1 MRLIST
7 EYGQSLQLIVMD
19 EVRPLRGGTYL
30 PDLISSVA
38 QRYRFVSYPTDFAA
52 AAQQGAKFQT
62 GVIELGGIVIPITGL
77 EIYNDGIIVTTSNT
91 DDSDTVFDDFAGWAI
106 QTFNLREPTTKIPRR
121 HASNVVVDFDVSLS
135 SFIRNFELISKLI
148 SSAFATTTG
157 ISHDLHVARL
167 SIGADPAT
175 SRVAQVQSTLTL
187 EPRGGQPFTSNRY
200 FSGAPLR
207 TQEHLDLLGALE
219 RSVGLN

>member
-30 PDLISSVA
+30 PDLISSII
-38 QRYRFVSYPTDFAA
+38 QRYRFVSYPTDLAA

-62 GVIELGGIVIPITGL
+62 GVIELAGIVIPITSL
-77 EIYNDGIIVTTSNT
+77 DIYNDGIIVTTRDT
-91 DDSDTVFDDFAGWAI
+91 DDSDIVFDDFAGWAI
-106 QTFNLREPTTKIPRR
+106 QTFNLREPTTKIPRK
-121 HASNVVVDFDVSLS
+121 HASNVVVDFDVSLG

-148 SSAFATTTG
+148 SSAFATAG
-157 ISHDLHVARL
+157 ISHDMHVARL

-175 SRVAQVQSTLTL
+175 SKLSQVQATLTI

-207 TQEHLDLLGALE
+207 TQEHLALLSALE
-219 RSVGLN
+219 RLVDLN